1 MLARDIMHR
10 DVVTVTP
17 ETPLGAI
24 ARLLVEKRFGAVPVT
39 DETGVSWDRG
49 GERGDLLHREE
60 LGTER
65 RRNRWLD
72 AFASIETLANAY
84 RSAHGLLARDVMARS
99 VVTAS
104 PDVPLAE
111 IVELME
117 RRRIRRV
124 PIVEARP
131 DGSER
136 LVGIVTRGD
145 LVRAL
150 ATLVPASPAPT
161 TDRALTDRRIRD
173 MLLAELARQPWTD
186 KAEGNVTVLDG
197 VVHLWGAVTNE
208 AEARAL
214 VTAAEG
220 IPGVVAVRDHT
231 FVAYWGADP
240 IML

>member
-1 MLARDIMHR
+1 MRARDIMHR

-17 ETPLGAI
+17 ETGLGAI

-39 DETGVSWDRG
+39 DAGGRLVGIVS
-49 GERGDLLHREE
+49 EADLLHREE

-84 RSAHGLLARDVMARS
+84 RSAHGRLARDVMARA
-99 VVTAS
+99 VVTAG
-104 PDVPLAE
+104 PDAPLSE
-111 IVELME
+111 IVDLME
-117 RRRIRRV
+117 RRHIRRV
-124 PIVEARP
+124 PIVEAGL

-136 LVGIVTRGD
+136 LIGIVTRGD

-150 ATLVPASPAPT
+150 ATLIPVPAAAV
-161 TDRALTDRRIRD
+161 TDCDLTDRHLRD

-186 KAEGNVTVLDG
+186 KTEGNVTVLDG

-214 VTAAEG
+214 VTASAG

-231 FVAYWGADP
+231 FVAHWGADP
-240 IML
+240 VML

>member
-17 ETPLGAI
+17 ETSLGAI

-39 DETGVSWDRG
+39 EDGRLVGIVS
-49 GERGDLLHREE
+49 EADLLHREE

-84 RSAHGLLARDVMARS
+84 RSAHGQLARDVMARA
-99 VVTAS
+99 VVTAG
-104 PDVPLAE
+104 PDAPLAE

-117 RRRIRRV
+117 RRHIRRV
-124 PIVEARP
+124 PIIEQGP

-136 LVGIVTRGD
+136 LIGIVTRGD

-150 ATLVPASPAPT
+150 ATLTPASPVTAG
-161 TDRALTDRRIRD
+161 DGRLSDRRIRD

-186 KAEGNVTVLDG
+186 KGAGSVTVLDG
-197 VVHLWGAVTNE
+197 VVHLWGTVTNE
-208 AEARAL
+208 AESRAL
-214 VTAAEG
+214 VTAAET

-231 FVAYWGADP
+231 FVASWGADP
-240 IML
+240 LML